1 MKAAGSE
8 KAPEF
13 EESEE
18 AYERG
23 EADRTETKEEKENA
37 EECAGAPRL
46 DTEAAARAK
55 NPCLLLSGG

>member
-1 MKAAGSE
+1 MCSRGSNCFLGQAMKAAGSE

-23 EADRTETKEEKENA
+23 EADRTETQK
-37 EECAGAPRL
+37 L
-46 DTEAAARAK
+46 
-55 NPCLLLSGG
+55 